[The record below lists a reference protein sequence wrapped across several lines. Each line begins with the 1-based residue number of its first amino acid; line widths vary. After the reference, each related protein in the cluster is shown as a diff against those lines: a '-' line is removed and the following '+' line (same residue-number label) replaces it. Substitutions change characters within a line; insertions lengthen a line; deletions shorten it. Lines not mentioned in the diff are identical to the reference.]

1 MLKYFS
7 SPMKL
12 FGKLGL
18 WIGGAGMLSCTTAV
32 LMKLFSGVDM
42 TGNPFL
48 LMGILSAILSVQFF
62 SLGLIGEVCAR
73 IYYTHEKRTN
83 YQIRNLVNF
92 KPADIISL
100 PREAA

>member
-1 MLKYFS
+1 
-7 SPMKL
+7 MKL

-18 WIGGAGMLSCTTAV
+18 WIGGAGMLACTTAV

-73 IYYTHEKRTN
+73 IYYTHENRTN

-92 KPADIISL
+92 QTADIISL
-100 PREAA
+100 PRKAA